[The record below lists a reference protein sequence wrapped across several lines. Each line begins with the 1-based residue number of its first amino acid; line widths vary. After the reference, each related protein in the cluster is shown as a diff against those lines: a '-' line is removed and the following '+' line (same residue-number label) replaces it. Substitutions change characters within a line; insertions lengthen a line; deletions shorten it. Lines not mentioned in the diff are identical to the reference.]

1 MSLLATKPVNIAK
14 KSNELFPVF
23 LKLDNFHTLL
33 VGAGNVGL
41 EKVSAM
47 LGNSPDAR
55 ISVVATTVSAEFA
68 AFVEPFANVIVHERA
83 FEDGDLEGVS
93 LVVLATD
100 HFPLHQYIYE
110 LCKERGVLLNVADT
124 PELCDMY
131 LGSIVKKGNLKIAIS
146 TNGKSPTMAKRLKE
160 VLNDAI
166 PEEVDEALNY
176 LSSLRNRLEGDFS
189 YKVKRMNEY
198 TAELVAPG
206 KRVSVPQNLWRLLL
220 TAVVLLPVL
229 ILLILL
235 F

>member
-1 MSLLATKPVNIAK
+1 MSLLTAEKVNIARGT
-14 KSNELFPVF
+14 NELFPVF

-47 LGNSPDAR
+47 LNNSPEAC
-55 ISVVATTVSAEFA
+55 ISVVATRVSTEFA
-68 AFVEPFANVIVHERA
+68 AYVAPYANVSVHQRP
-83 FEDGDLEGVS
+83 FEDEDLEGVS

-100 HFPLHQYIYE
+100 HFLLHQYIYE

-131 LGSIVKKGNLKIAIS
+131 LGSIVQKGNLKIAIS

-160 VLNDAI
+160 VLNESLPA
-166 PEEVDEALNY
+166 EVDDALHH
-176 LSSLRNRLEGDFS
+176 LSKLRDRLKGDFS

-198 TAELVAPG
+198 TAELAEPG
-206 KRVSVPQNLWRLLL
+206 KRVSVSQNVWRLLIA
-220 TAVVLLPVL
+220 AVAILSVL
-229 ILLILL
+229 ILLMILI
-235 F
+235 